1 MATKEG
7 KQGWDPYETSHRK
20 QFVYQ
25 PNSAPEIFLR
35 PMSTSFIDSYSQ
47 SGHIGSTEYNK
58 EFCWKPASKP
68 ECIRTGTASGQ
79 RRNNPHPSQAFMVW
93 RVPRD
98 ASPSYEYVA
107 FPWKCPPSEGEIRK
121 ALKAQYCSTYT
132 RDFMG
137 VPQGIT
143 YVKKAHGQLTPL
155 QSRRCIH
162 VPLPTETKMMVSY
175 HEPKQKPQLLANFHQ
190 YSKRDPHVACCGI
203 VPTVVQR
210 HLNTQQRGL
219 KLTTYDRF
227 CGKRVSN
234 VRNSLLSQ
242 DLQKLHES
250 LPEEEEMA
258 VKTTLNRDSCPK
270 NGKKVSILPA
280 VVQNSS
286 SPVRTSSWPG
296 PL

>member
-7 KQGWDPYETSHRK
+7 KQWWDPYETSHRK

-25 PNSAPEIFLR
+25 PNSAPEILLR
-35 PMSTSFIDSYSQ
+35 PTSTAFIDSYSK
-47 SGHIGSTEYNK
+47 SGYIGSTEYNK
-58 EFCWKPASKP
+58 EFCWKPVSKP
-68 ECIRTGTASGQ
+68 ECICTGTASGQ

-98 ASPSYEYVA
+98 ATPSYEYVA
-107 FPWKCPPSEGEIRK
+107 FPSKCPPAEGEIHK
-121 ALKAQYCSTYT
+121 AIKAQYCSTYT

-137 VPQGIT
+137 VHQGHDDI
-143 YVKKAHGQLTPL
+143 KKAHGQLTPV
-155 QSRRCIH
+155 QSRHCMQ
-162 VPLPTETKMMVSY
+162 VPLPTETKMIVNY
-175 HEPKQKPQLLANFHQ
+175 REPKQKPQLLAHFLQ

-210 HLNTQQRGL
+210 HINTQQRGL
-219 KLTTYDRF
+219 NLTTYDQF
-227 CGKRVSN
+227 CEKRVSN
-234 VRNSLLSQ
+234 VKNSLLSQ

-250 LPEEEEMA
+250 LPEEEKMA

-270 NGKKVSILPA
+270 NGEKVNKLPA

-286 SPVRTSSWPG
+286 SPVWTSSWPG